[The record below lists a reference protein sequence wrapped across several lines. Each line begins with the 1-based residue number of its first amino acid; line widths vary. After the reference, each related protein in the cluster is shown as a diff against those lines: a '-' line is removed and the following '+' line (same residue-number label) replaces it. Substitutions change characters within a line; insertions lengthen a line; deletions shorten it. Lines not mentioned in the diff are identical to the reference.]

1 MELQLGD
8 IEWEMLSPTFRKS
21 IKVTPKKRSRGRPP
35 TGGKDPARTIRLS
48 DEFIA
53 TVDTWAAR
61 QDDLP
66 SRSESIRRLVELGL
80 AFQPRQKK
88 PSPANPHADYEFLQM
103 AEQFFGGYKLIP
115 DRHPMDFARYFLF
128 CHAIEVGLKAYLI
141 KLGDSADDV
150 KNKFGHDLARL
161 LLACKKRGLA
171 ITDHDVDWLS
181 GLSET
186 HKKFWARYPK
196 EDWSQS
202 GIPTIPQFE
211 AVGLKVLDAVAMT
224 INGAPMIRSWQV

>member
-1 MELQLGD
+1 MAKQTVLA
-8 IEWEMLSPTFRKS
+8 K
-21 IKVTPKKRSRGRPP
+21 KKRGPAP
-35 TGGKDPARTIRLS
+35 TGKGEQVVVRLQPNPL
-48 DEFIA
+48 A
-53 TVDTWAAR
+53 ALDTWVAKQKDKPTRA
-61 QDDLP
+61 
-66 SRSESIRRLVELGL
+66 EAIRRLVKTGL
-80 AFQPRQKK
+80 TCQPRQKK
-88 PSPANPHADYEFLQM
+88 PSPGNPHADYEFLQM

-128 CHAIEVGLKAYLI
+128 CHAVEVGLKAYLI

-161 LLACKKRGLA
+161 LQACKKRGLA

-196 EDWSQS
+196 EDWSLG

-211 AVGLKVLDAVAMT
+211 AVGLKVLDAVAMA